1 MRPRKLRRCRWI
13 PPGRDPPPRP
23 RRAPGTRAWRN
34 CRKTE
39 GRGECRTLGVGCVA
53 VRERVTSA
61 AASPR
66 LELAR
71 EWLRERGPTGRAL
84 VVGATQE
91 AAADAVRTAV
101 AGAAFGWQRVTL
113 GRLAAAVAAEAMSA
127 RGLSPPSPLGGE
139 AVGARVVPQLRGRLG
154 KLDAPA
160 AQPGLPPP
168 PFPPIH

>member
-53 VRERVTSA
+53 VRELVTSA
-61 AASPR
+61 AASSR

-71 EWLRERGPTGRAL
+71 EWLRERGPAGRAP
-84 VVGATQE
+84 VVRATQG
-91 AAADAVRTAV
+91 APAGAPRPPR
-101 AGAAFGWQRVTL
+101 AGAA
-113 GRLAAAVAAEAMSA
+113 LARDPAP
-127 RGLSPPSPLGGE
+127 RGPL
-139 AVGARVVPQLRGRLG
+139 
-154 KLDAPA
+154 
-160 AQPGLPPP
+160 
-168 PFPPIH
+168 

>member
-53 VRERVTSA
+53 VRELVTSA

-71 EWLRERGPTGRAL
+71 EWLRERGPAGRAL

-101 AGAAFGWQRVTL
+101 AGAAL
-113 GRLAAAVAAEAMSA
+113 GRPRVPPRPRAAPRAA
-127 RGLSPPSPLGGE
+127 
-139 AVGARVVPQLRGRLG
+139 G
-154 KLDAPA
+154 KM
-160 AQPGLPPP
+160 
-168 PFPPIH
+168 